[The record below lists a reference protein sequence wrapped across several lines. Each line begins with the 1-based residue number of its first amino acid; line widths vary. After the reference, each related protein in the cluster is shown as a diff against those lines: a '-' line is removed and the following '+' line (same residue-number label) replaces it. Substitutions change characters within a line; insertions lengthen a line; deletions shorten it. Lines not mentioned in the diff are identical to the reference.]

1 MKLKKWK
8 SKITF
13 EHKMESKKAYAKYTL
28 HVTIVEK
35 DFKLSAQ
42 LAICKYG
49 KNTNKK
55 LRIF

>member
-35 DFKLSAQ
+35 DFKLSA
-42 LAICKYG
+42 
-49 KNTNKK
+49 
-55 LRIF
+55 